1 MTVTTNPAQSR
12 FQVGP
17 VASAPFPSKCICC
30 GAVDRDV
37 VDFGVTYDF
46 EGAVLLCVSCMAEGA
61 LKIGFVSGVTYHEAL
76 NLADRVTKNLDRAVA
91 LIKEFQGDLNDTVSD
106 LVVRVDDALTSSPSN
121 DGVDFDEKLLEYSAA
136 LNRTG
141 QEDSGTDGQDA
152 GAVSFEGSDDLP
164 SSPSSSIFS

>member
-76 NLADRVTKNLDRAVA
+76 NLADKVTKNLDRAVA

-106 LVVRVDDALTSSPSN
+106 LVVRIDDTLTSSPSN
-121 DGVDFDEKLLEYSAA
+121 DGVDTNEESQSDNATPDG
-136 LNRTG
+136 TG
-141 QEDSGTDGQDA
+141 QADNGTDGQNA
-152 GAVSFEGSDDLP
+152 GTVSFKGSDDLP
-164 SSPSSSIFS
+164 SSPSSIFS